1 MKPKPLASLNHFTI
15 PVAIILLS
23 YFKKGGTL
31 KVFTFQK
38 KRVTRTHQIK
48 I

>member
-1 MKPKPLASLNHFTI
+1 LNHFTI

-31 KVFTFQK
+31 KVLTFQK
-38 KRVTRTHQIK
+38 IKSLATHQIR